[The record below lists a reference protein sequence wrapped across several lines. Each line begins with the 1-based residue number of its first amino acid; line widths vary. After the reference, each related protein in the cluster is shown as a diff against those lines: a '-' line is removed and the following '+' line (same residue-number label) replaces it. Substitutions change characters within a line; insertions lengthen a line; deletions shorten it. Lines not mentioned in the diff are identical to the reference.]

1 MRLVVNIPTY
11 NEEDNIEEVIKK
23 VLAQSKKIPEVDLHV
38 LVSDSH
44 SPDGT
49 GQIVKNISKTNPK
62 VHYLDVKEK
71 GLGIGIVKGH
81 RFAVDRLKADLL
93 AQLDGD
99 MSHDPSTLPEMVGY
113 IQKGYDL
120 VIGSR
125 LIKGG
130 KNLLG
135 WHRRLFTRGSALF
148 CKICWG
154 TFAIAEY
161 TNSYRVFNKNIFEKI
176 DFKKIPWKSKTY
188 IIQPAFLYGAIR
200 AGAKIKEIPITFQD
214 RKKGYSKAKII
225 SYTFDVLKFGIKVRL
240 EKSAIFIKF
249 LLVGTISFMI
259 NAIVLGLLSDG
270 QIFSVKIL
278 TTPILNFLPPVGFG
292 QKFLFAYLD
301 RLFFASIISNE
312 IAIVFNFIA
321 HESWTF
327 KNRSHKGLALF
338 RFFKFNLSSI
348 ASPIISIFTIQIFV
362 HYLKLDKI
370 VGLAVGVV
378 IGLFVNYAINILW
391 IWKEKPIKEN

>member
-23 VLAQSKKIPEVDLHV
+23 VLAQSKKIPDVDLHV

-99 MSHDPSTLPEMVGY
+99 MSHDPNTLPEMVGY

-148 CKICWG
+148 CKISWG
-154 TFAIAEY
+154 TFGIDEY
-161 TNSYRVFNKNIFEKI
+161 TNSYRVFNKNIFERI

-225 SYTFDVLKFGIKVRL
+225 SYTIDVFKFGIKVRL

-249 LLVGTISFMI
+249 LLVGTISYFI
-259 NAIVLGLLSDG
+259 NAIMLGLLSDG
-270 QIFSVKIL
+270 QIYSTKVL
-278 TTPILNFLPPVGFG
+278 STPILNFLPAVGLG
-292 QKFLFAYLD
+292 HKFLFAYLD
-301 RLFFASIISNE
+301 RLFFASVISNE
-312 IAIVFNFIA
+312 ISIIINFIA
-321 HESWTF
+321 HENWTF
-327 KNRSHKGLALF
+327 KNRSHKGLVLL
-338 RFFKFNLSSI
+338 RFTKFNLSSI
-348 ASPIISIFTIQIFV
+348 ASPIISIITIQIFV
-362 HYLKLDKI
+362 HYLKLDKQI
-370 VGLAVGVV
+370 GLAVGV
-378 IGLFVNYAINILW
+378 ILGLFVNYAINILW